1 MKGLLIKQDNV
12 WVVQY
17 GEEKEMKIYPLCSKS
32 IEWSK
37 KTEVQKF
44 IKEGVEV
51 IFNEIVKGEYCE
63 TKEMM
68 IKNYFA
74 KIIMVEHGSI

>member
-1 MKGLLIKQDNV
+1 MIGLLIKQDNV
-12 WVVQY
+12 WVVQH
-17 GEEKEMKIYPLCSKS
+17 GEGKEIKIYSLCSKS
-32 IEWSK
+32 TEWSQ

-74 KIIMVEHGSI
+74 KIIMVEHESI